1 MFGSSG
7 AKAAAL
13 RSSRSASPVRP
24 KLQREVIYGGIG
36 ACECLRTRS
45 RINGGLPLQLHIL
58 ITLPSQRYSVLYAHA
73 PPLAATRGTWCQ

>member
-24 KLQREVIYGGIG
+24 KLQREVIYGGIE

-45 RINGGLPLQLHIL
+45 RINGGPPLHLHIL
-58 ITLPSQRYSVLYAHA
+58 SQSGSPYPRNAILSYMR
-73 PPLAATRGTWCQ
+73 TRLL